1 MALVKCPLCGENIS
15 EKATTCPHC
24 GYVVTV
30 LNEQKATP
38 KHQRQSRNW
47 GWPIILVIVVM
58 IAAFAWNNIKR
69 NESKKAEYTEL
80 IYQKSGIKLRGEY
93 TVIELASIANG
104 GKQAIMSSNELI
116 EKIYKQEGLT
126 ITAIPD
132 F

>member
-30 LNEQKATP
+30 VGEPTP
-38 KHQRQSRNW
+38 KPQKQSRSW
-47 GWPIILVIVVM
+47 GWLIILVIVAM
-58 IAAFAWNNIKR
+58 IAVFAWNKIKR

-93 TVIELASIANG
+93 TVL
-104 GKQAIMSSNELI
+104 
-116 EKIYKQEGLT
+116 EGSDNYRYT
-126 ITAIPD
+126 
-132 F
+132 